1 MDGPVSVKDYVSL
14 HSLRTV
20 KDPEGLEKGYGY
32 ISERGG
38 ARAIFYHNGEPMA
51 FLACLEFVPGL
62 VRADH
67 YHLRKLE
74 HMVVVR
80 GTVIGKFVL
89 RDAPDDVL
97 EVTLGLGD
105 IVSVAPGCVHS
116 YRSDA
121 DAMALEYSPNAFE
134 AADTYSYPIPW

>member
-1 MDGPVSVKDYVSL
+1 MSVKDYVSL
-14 HSLRTV
+14 SSLRTV

-38 ARAIFYHNGEPMA
+38 ARAIFCHNGEPMA
-51 FLACLEFVPGL
+51 FLAYLEFVPGL

-80 GTVIGKFVL
+80 GTVAGRFVL
-89 RDAPDDVL
+89 REAPDDVL
-97 EVTLGLGD
+97 ELTLNLGD
-105 IVSVAPGCVHS
+105 VISVAPGCVHS
-116 YRSDA
+116 YRADA
-121 DAMALEYSPNAFE
+121 DALALEYSPNAFE
-134 AADTYSYPIPW
+134 AADTYSCPIAW